1 MSSGNVEDSVVLEV
15 PVKES
20 LDSDSVEIINE
31 NVEHFPLKNESHVED
46 IIEGEKEFTGS
57 SCENDGGLATE
68 NEYLV
73 EDDTKTEEKPFAMN
87 QKNDADLSKENGL
100 QDTKLHDINTQDPL
114 LEMVLELSFQID
126 YMKSHFKELNNVQSD
141 FGGRYQLERGIHQ
154 DEEAYE
160 DVKTL
165 HAKIDTLNRELLE
178 ERQTRGAAEEALK
191 HLRAV
196 YIEAD
201 AKSQELSAKLA
212 EGFTSLYLHYSYKPV
227 SICL

>member
-1 MSSGNVEDSVVLEV
+1 MSSGNVEDSMVLEV

-20 LDSDSVEIINE
+20 LDSDSVDMNNE
-31 NVEHFPLKNESHVED
+31 NVEHHPLKNESRVED

-57 SCENDGGLATE
+57 SCENDAGLPTE

-73 EDDTKTEEKPFAMN
+73 EDDTKTEKKPIAMN
-87 QKNDADLSKENGL
+87 QKNDADLSKEDGL
-100 QDTKLHDINTQDPL
+100 QDTKPHDINTQDPL

-126 YMKSHFKELNNVQSD
+126 YMKSHFKELNKVQSD
-141 FGGRYQLERGIHQ
+141 FGGRYQLERVHQ
-154 DEEAYE
+154 NEGAYE

-165 HAKIDTLNRELLE
+165 HAKLDTLDRELLE

-201 AKSQELSAKLA
+201 AKSQELTAKLA
-212 EGFTSLYLHYSYKPV
+212 EGFTFLYLHYSHKP
-227 SICL
+227 SFH